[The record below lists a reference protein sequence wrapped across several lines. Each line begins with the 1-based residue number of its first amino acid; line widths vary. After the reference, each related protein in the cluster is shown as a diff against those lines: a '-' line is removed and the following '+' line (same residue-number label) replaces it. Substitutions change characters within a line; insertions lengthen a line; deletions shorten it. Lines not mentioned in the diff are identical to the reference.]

1 MNIAVNTSSAKETFQ
16 LGETLGQIATES
28 FVIAMKGDLGSGKT
42 VFVQGL
48 AKGLDVP
55 DTYYV
60 TSPSYTLINEYPGR
74 LPLFHVDLYRLA
86 GGTDLTEIGIH
97 DLFEEQGVIAI
108 EWAERLEAQEPDEH
122 LALRIDTT
130 GETKRLIRLS
140 SYGQSGSILLRKL
153 QNKLR

>member
-1 MNIAVNTSSAKETFQ
+1 MNITMNSSSANETFQ
-16 LGETLGQIATES
+16 LGETLGRIATEF
-28 FVIAMKGDLGSGKT
+28 FVIAMTGDLGSGKT

-74 LPLFHVDLYRLA
+74 LPLFHVDLYRLE
-86 GGTDLTEIGIH
+86 GGTDLMEIGIH
-97 DLFEEQGVIAI
+97 DLFEDQGVVAI
-108 EWAERLEAQEPDEH
+108 EWAERLEEQKPDEH

-130 GETKRLIRLS
+130 GETKRLIHLS
-140 SYGQSGSILLRKL
+140 GYGQSSSILLRKL
-153 QNKLR
+153 QNELR